1 MNKQKIKSKTTQLR
15 NPTTIQPEQSDQS
28 MSAMTDVVFL
38 LLIFFIVT
46 MSSYVEMTL
55 LETNLPTSGSATSVQ
70 VVLQNSLKIEL
81 SATEEYFVNGV
92 GQSREALNRLLGRY
106 ARLMPDAEF
115 LLQCDTESKH
125 HMLVSLLAD
134 FAKHKLKNVKLL
146 K

>member
-1 MNKQKIKSKTTQLR
+1 MKMTSIPAAEESN
-15 NPTTIQPEQSDQS
+15 S

-55 LETNLPTSGSATSVQ
+55 LETNLPTSDSTSSAQ
-70 VVLQNSLKIEL
+70 VDLQKSLKIDVTADGTYL
-81 SATEEYFVNGV
+81 VNGIP
-92 GQSREALNRLLGRY
+92 QSSEILNRLLRRY

-115 LLQCDTESKH
+115 LLQCDPESKH
-125 HMLVSLLAD
+125 SMLVNLLSTLAENN
-134 FAKHKLKNVKLL
+134 LKNVKLL

>member
-1 MNKQKIKSKTTQLR
+1 MKMTSIPAAEESN
-15 NPTTIQPEQSDQS
+15 S

-55 LETNLPTSGSATSVQ
+55 LETNLPTSGSASSAQ
-70 VVLQNSLKIEL
+70 VDLQKSLKIDL
-81 SATEEYFVNGV
+81 TADGTYLINGIP
-92 GQSREALNRLLGRY
+92 QSSEILNRLLRRY

-115 LLQCDTESKH
+115 LLQCDPESKH
-125 HMLVSLLAD
+125 HMLVNLLSAL
-134 FAKHKLKNVKLL
+134 AENNLKNVKLL

>member
-1 MNKQKIKSKTTQLR
+1 MTSIPAAEESN
-15 NPTTIQPEQSDQS
+15 S

-55 LETNLPTSGSATSVQ
+55 LETNLSTAGSASSAQ
-70 VVLQNSLKIEL
+70 VDLQKSLKIDL
-81 SATEEYFVNGV
+81 TADGTYLVNGIP
-92 GQSREALNRLLGRY
+92 QSSEILNRLLRRY

-115 LLQCDTESKH
+115 LLQCDPESKH
-125 HMLVSLLAD
+125 SMLVNLLSTLAENN
-134 FAKHKLKNVKLL
+134 LKNVKLL

>member
-1 MNKQKIKSKTTQLR
+1 MKMTSIPAAEESN
-15 NPTTIQPEQSDQS
+15 S

-55 LETNLPTSGSATSVQ
+55 LETNLSTAGSASSAQ
-70 VVLQNSLKIEL
+70 VDLQKSLKIDL
-81 SATEEYFVNGV
+81 TADGTYLVNGIP
-92 GQSREALNRLLGRY
+92 QSSEILNRLLRRY

-115 LLQCDTESKH
+115 LLQCDPESKH
-125 HMLVSLLAD
+125 SMLVNLLSTLAENN
-134 FAKHKLKNVKLL
+134 LKNVKLL

>member
-1 MNKQKIKSKTTQLR
+1 MTSIPAAEESH
-15 NPTTIQPEQSDQS
+15 S

-55 LETNLPTSGSATSVQ
+55 LETNLPTSGSASSAQ
-70 VVLQNSLKIEL
+70 VDLQKSLKIDL
-81 SATEEYFVNGV
+81 SADGTYLVNGIP
-92 GQSREALNRLLGRY
+92 QTPEILNRLLRRY

-115 LLQCDTESKH
+115 LLQCDPESKH
-125 HMLVSLLAD
+125 CMLVNLLSAL
-134 FAKHKLKNVKLL
+134 AENSLKNVKLL

>member
-1 MNKQKIKSKTTQLR
+1 MHL
-15 NPTTIQPEQSDQS
+15 PEIPAAEESNS

-55 LETNLPTSGSATSVQ
+55 LETKLPTAGAETASQ
-70 VVLQNSLKIEL
+70 VDLQNILKIEI
-81 SATEEYFVNGV
+81 SASGEYIING
-92 GQSREALNRLLGRY
+92 GSQSRESLNQLLRRY

-115 LLQCDTESKH
+115 LLRCDPESKH
-125 HMLVSLLAD
+125 YMLVNLLSD
-134 FAKHKLKNVKLL
+134 LAKNNLKNVKLL

>member
-1 MNKQKIKSKTTQLR
+1 MTSIPAAEESN
-15 NPTTIQPEQSDQS
+15 S

-55 LETNLPTSGSATSVQ
+55 LETNLPTSGSASSAQ
-70 VVLQNSLKIEL
+70 VDLQKSLKIDL
-81 SATEEYFVNGV
+81 TADGTYLINGIP
-92 GQSREALNRLLGRY
+92 QSSEILNRLLRRY

-115 LLQCDTESKH
+115 LLQCDPESKH
-125 HMLVSLLAD
+125 SMLVNLLSTLAENN
-134 FAKHKLKNVKLL
+134 LKNVKLL

>member
-1 MNKQKIKSKTTQLR
+1 MKMTSIPAAEESN
-15 NPTTIQPEQSDQS
+15 S

-55 LETNLPTSGSATSVQ
+55 LETNLPTSDSTSSAQ
-70 VVLQNSLKIEL
+70 VDLQKSLKIDVTADGTYL
-81 SATEEYFVNGV
+81 VNGIP
-92 GQSREALNRLLGRY
+92 QSSEILNRLLRRY

-115 LLQCDTESKH
+115 LLRCDPESKH
-125 HMLVSLLAD
+125 SMLVNLLSTLAENN
-134 FAKHKLKNVKLL
+134 LKNVKLL

>member
-1 MNKQKIKSKTTQLR
+1 MRVQKISV
-15 NPTTIQPEQSDQS
+15 PEDSNS

-55 LETNLPTSGSATSVQ
+55 LETNLPTSGSASSAQ
-70 VVLQNSLKIEL
+70 VDLQKSLKIDVTADGTYL
-81 SATEEYFVNGV
+81 VNGIP
-92 GQSREALNRLLGRY
+92 QSSEILNRLLRRY

-115 LLQCDTESKH
+115 LLRCDPESKH
-125 HMLVSLLAD
+125 SMLVNLLSTLAENN
-134 FAKHKLKNVKLL
+134 LKNVKLL